1 MKKIFFLVF
10 VCLSFLCCKIDVK
23 TPQKD
28 FPAQT
33 ESPAEDPA
41 PDPAPAPTPAPTPDP
56 EPESQVRYELKTG
69 PQINAILWSL
79 YGDDVIGFLPSTERP
94 PEGKTVYYLDIE
106 EKNVMVW
113 ESDNWTK
120 IYYYAEGVTTGD
132 KNGKLVLNE
141 DSSHF
146 FEGCRRMENID
157 VSKFDT
163 SSVVNMS
170 QMFSNCTCLTNLD
183 LSHFNTSK
191 VTDMSAMFNSCEYL
205 SELNIS
211 SFDTSNVKKMDNM
224 FCHCHALKT
233 LDLSSFVPEKVENMK
248 SMFFCCATLESITFS
263 NFNTINVKN
272 MEQMFYYCLSL
283 TDLDL
288 SSFNTSNVTTMTGM
302 FGYCKKLQTLNV
314 SSFNTNEVTAMN
326 GMFESCETIES
337 LDLSSFNTQKVIDME
352 LMFASCKA
360 LKNLDV
366 SSFDTSNVSDMR
378 DMFACCSSL
387 IILDLSGFDFSQ
399 NGGTHYTSPDTFYCD
414 YMFSGCSSL
423 KTIYAT
429 KRVPLKSGIDYQ
441 ICDLNMFTGCTSLV
455 GGSGT
460 TFDENHTDSTYARID
475 GGEDNPGFFTEV
487 RYELKNGDA
496 INRMVHLKAF
506 LPSSEPPSDDISD
519 INYLDIEEKN
529 VPVWDDLNTNT
540 TYYYAKGVTTP
551 GAVGR
556 LMMHPSAAGMF
567 FCQQDI
573 ETIDISVFDSRNVT
587 SMENMFRDC
596 EKLKTVDISHFNTSK
611 VTNMCMMF
619 YNCCSLTNLDVSNF
633 DTSNVENMD
642 RMFFVCAAPVLDVSK
657 FNTSKVTDMNQM
669 FSSCSVTELDVS
681 NFDTSKVKSMY
692 RMFADSPWL
701 ETIIAS
707 TNFDTSSLED
717 GADMFESCAS
727 LVGGKGTAYDL
738 VHNDSTYAR
747 IDGGPDSETPGYFTL
762 KESTD

>member
-28 FPAQT
+28 SPAQT

-41 PDPAPAPTPAPTPDP
+41 PDPSPAPTPAPTPDP

-79 YGDDVIGFLPSTERP
+79 CADAAAYFLPSSERP
-94 PEGKTVYYLDIE
+94 PEEKTVYYLDIE

-141 DSSHF
+141 DSSLF

-163 SSVVNMS
+163 SNVVNMS

-337 LDLSSFNTQKVIDME
+337 LDLSSFNTQKVQYMDS
-352 LMFASCKA
+352 MFASCKA

-378 DMFACCSSL
+378 YMFACCNSL
-387 IILDLSGFDFSQ
+387 IILDLSGFDFSHKGENSYASQ
-399 NGGTHYTSPDTFYCD
+399 SAFVCNS
-414 YMFSGCSSL
+414 MFEGCSAL

-429 KRVPLKSGIDYQ
+429 KRVPLESEVDYQ
-441 ICDLNMFTGCTSLV
+441 IFNSNMFKGCTSLV
-455 GGSGT
+455 GGNGT
-460 TFDENHTDSTYARID
+460 IYDANHIDSTYARID
-475 GGEDNPGFFTEV
+475 GEGNKPGYFTEI
-487 RYELKNGDA
+487 RYELKNGFA
-496 INRMVHLKAF
+496 INEMVHGKAF
-506 LPSSEPPSDDISD
+506 LPSTQPPSDNISE

-529 VPVWDDLNTNT
+529 VPVWYDSNTNT

-556 LMMHPSAAGMF
+556 LMMNEDSHSMF
-567 FCQQDI
+567 YGQVNI
-573 ETIDISVFDSRNVT
+573 ENINIQVFDSRNVT
-587 SMENMFRDC
+587 NMKNMFGMC
-596 EKLKTVDISHFNTSK
+596 VNLKTVDVSHFNTSK
-611 VTNMCMMF
+611 VTNMDRMF
-619 YNCCSLTNLDVSNF
+619 DNCHLLTVLDVSNF
-633 DTSNVENMD
+633 DTSNVETMEG
-642 RMFFVCAAPVLDVSK
+642 MFNVCGATILDVSK
-657 FNTSKVTDMNQM
+657 FDTSKVTTMSVM
-669 FSSCSVTELDVS
+669 FNCTGVEKLDLS
-681 NFDTSKVKSMY
+681 NWDTSKVKDMY
-692 RMFADSPWL
+692 RMLDGCINL
-701 ETIIAS
+701 TTIIVS
-707 TNFDTSSLED
+707 DKFITSALEVGND
-717 GADMFESCAS
+717 SDMFGNCIN
-727 LVGGKGTAYDL
+727 LVGGKNTTYDEN
-738 VHNDSTYAR
+738 HTDSTYAR
-747 IDGGPDSETPGYFTL
+747 IDGGPDSSTPGYFTR
-762 KESTD
+762 KQ